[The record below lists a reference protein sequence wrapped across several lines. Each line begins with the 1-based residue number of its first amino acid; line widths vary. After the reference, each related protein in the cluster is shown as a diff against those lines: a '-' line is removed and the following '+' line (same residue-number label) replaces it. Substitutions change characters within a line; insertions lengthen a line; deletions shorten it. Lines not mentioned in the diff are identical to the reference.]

1 MKFKIYVDETRTFR
15 HEFIVEAES
24 QEELD
29 SVLDEIESERM
40 LGINDYEFAL
50 REKCNLVESVE
61 DQDGDL
67 GEIECTDLE
76 EIDES
81 EVESNE

>member
-15 HEFIVEAES
+15 HTFVVEADSENKLNKI
-24 QEELD
+24 LD
-29 SVLDEIESERM
+29 SIESESM
-40 LGINDYEFAL
+40 LGINDYEFSL
-50 REKCNLVESVE
+50 REKCNLTESIE

-76 EIDES
+76 EIEES
-81 EVESNE
+81 EVEQ

>member
-24 QEELD
+24 QEKLD
-29 SVLDEIESERM
+29 SVLDEIGSERM
-40 LGINDYEFAL
+40 LGINDYEFSL
-50 REKCNLVESVE
+50 REKCNLVESAE

-76 EIDES
+76 EIEES
-81 EVESNE
+81 EVEQ

>member
-29 SVLDEIESERM
+29 STLDEIESERM
-40 LGINDYEFAL
+40 LGINDYEFSL

-76 EIDES
+76 EIEES
-81 EVESNE
+81 EEEQ

>member
-24 QEELD
+24 QKELD

-40 LGINDYEFAL
+40 LGINDYEFSL
-50 REKCNLVESVE
+50 REKCNLVESAE

-76 EIDES
+76 EIEES
-81 EVESNE
+81 EVEQ

>member
-15 HEFIVEAES
+15 HEFIVEVES

-29 SVLDEIESERM
+29 SVLDEIGSERM
-40 LGINDYEFAL
+40 LGINDYEFSL
-50 REKCNLVESVE
+50 REKCNLVESAE

-67 GEIECTDLE
+67 GEIECTDFKKLKE
-76 EIDES
+76 
-81 EVESNE
+81 

>member
-40 LGINDYEFAL
+40 LGINDYEFSL
-50 REKCNLVESVE
+50 REKCNLVESAE

-67 GEIECTDLE
+67 GEIECTDME
-76 EIDES
+76 EIEES
-81 EVESNE
+81 EVEQ

>member
-15 HEFIVEAES
+15 HEFIVEVES

-29 SVLDEIESERM
+29 SVLDEIGSERM
-40 LGINDYEFAL
+40 LGINDYEFSL
-50 REKCNLVESVE
+50 REKCNLVESAE

-76 EIDES
+76 EIKES
-81 EVESNE
+81 EVEQQ